1 MPNALPLKQFSK
13 PYGVVEYE
21 DFHKISEKKVV
32 SLAMGA
38 IAFESN
44 CHIEI
49 FELDQIFRFCIL
61 HIQIV
66 SGGDRLNRLL
76 NLNLEIL
83 AIL

>member
-1 MPNALPLKQFSK
+1 MKYLR
-13 PYGVVEYE
+13 
-21 DFHKISEKKVV
+21 KKVV

-38 IAFESN
+38 IAFESY